1 MTEIEETRITT
12 TVEDREA
19 NITEKALI
27 WVTKR
32 RTKIKSS
39 NKRTAPDKLED
50 MVVADPRRE
59 TITGIRGMDAIIT
72 NIKMNQEKKSRLRK
86 SMNKT

>member
-1 MTEIEETRITT
+1 MTEIEGTKITT

-32 RTKIKSS
+32 RTRIKSS
-39 NKRTAPDKLED
+39 SKRTALAKLVD
-50 MVVADPRRE
+50 TVAADPRRE
-59 TITGIRGMDAIIT
+59 TITGIRGMDATTINT
-72 NIKMNQEKKSRLRK
+72 KNQGKKSSMRK
-86 SMNKT
+86 SMIKT